1 MKRLG
6 ARVLAAAML
15 AACAAASG
23 AAAVH
28 AQERGYD
35 AASAREAW
43 VLNCMGCHT
52 GDAHGIAGKV
62 PPLTGELGH
71 FVRLAEGR
79 EFVMR
84 VPGASNSS
92 LSDAELA
99 NVLNW
104 LIETRNADTRPAG
117 FRPYTAQEV
126 AAKRRPALTD
136 VAKHRAALIESLR
149 KSGDTAVMDQY

>member
-1 MKRLG
+1 MW
-6 ARVLAAAML
+6 L
-15 AACAAASG
+15 AACAFALGAS
-23 AAAVH
+23 AH

-43 VLNCMGCHT
+43 TLNCMGCHT
-52 GDAHGIAGKV
+52 GDAHAIPGKV
-62 PPLTGELGH
+62 PPLSNELGH
-71 FVRLAEGR
+71 FVRLPEGR

-104 LIETRNADTRPAG
+104 LIDTKNADTRPAD
-117 FRPYTAQEV
+117 FRPYTAQEI
-126 AAKRRPALTD
+126 AARRRPALTD
-136 VAKHRAALIESLR
+136 VAKHRAALVER
-149 KSGDTAVMDQY
+149 MHKSGDTAVAEQY